1 MFYGLLVIFRVIK
14 LHNGSKCAGLLCREL
29 VKVLELA
36 RHKVVYDMGNFCKK
50 KLGGFLGISDL
61 ICFAILI
68 AILMFSNEPNE
79 HHEWLKKRDWPAVR
93 DVMLDPDLT

>member
-36 RHKVVYDMGNFCKK
+36 RHKVCIMG
-50 KLGGFLGISDL
+50 KLLQKIEWRFSDFV
-61 ICFAILI
+61 IF
-68 AILMFSNEPNE
+68 
-79 HHEWLKKRDWPAVR
+79 
-93 DVMLDPDLT
+93 